1 MIFIYD
7 TEVSANH
14 SFGLIL
20 LLTSNMNITTQSNT
34 FFMQINDCYIPF
46 LKMLFQAQIHA
57 IKKKVA
63 IKEILKRDVTTD
75 EAREIVEVVSSDN
88 HVKGKKK

>member
-1 MIFIYD
+1 
-7 TEVSANH
+7 
-14 SFGLIL
+14 
-20 LLTSNMNITTQSNT
+20 
-34 FFMQINDCYIPF
+34 
-46 LKMLFQAQIHA
+46 MLFQAQIHA